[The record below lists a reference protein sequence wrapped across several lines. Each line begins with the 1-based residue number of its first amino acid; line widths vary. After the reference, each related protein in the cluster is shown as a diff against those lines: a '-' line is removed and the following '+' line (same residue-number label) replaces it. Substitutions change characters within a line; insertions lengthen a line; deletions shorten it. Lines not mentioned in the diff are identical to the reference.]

1 MPITIILA
9 VLAQAAAPGAAQ
21 ASIEGQW
28 RSPGGNSIIAI
39 AQCGDSL
46 CGTVAWASEKAK
58 QASRKTTDQLIGTQL
73 LSALQ
78 QKGNDRWQGKLFI
91 PDKNM
96 RATAK
101 IQLVNPQQLK
111 VSGCLAGK
119 ALCKSELWT
128 RTTGPLPAQLNSG
141 RASEKP

>member
-1 MPITIILA
+1 MTIAFA
-9 VLAQAAAPGAAQ
+9 VAALMQAATQDSAQAT
-21 ASIEGQW
+21 ILGQW

-39 AQCGDSL
+39 APCGDSL
-46 CGTVAWASEKAK
+46 CGTVAWASDKAK
-58 QASRKTTDQLIGTQL
+58 EAARKTTAQLVGTQL
-73 LSALQ
+73 LTALEP
-78 QKGNDRWQGKLFI
+78 KGASRWQGRLFI

-101 IQLVNPQQLK
+101 IELVSASQLK

-128 RTTGPLPAQLNSG
+128 RTTDPSPASN
-141 RASEKP
+141 

>member
-1 MPITIILA
+1 MPVALA
-9 VLAQAAAPGAAQ
+9 FAALMQAAAQDSAQ
-21 ASIEGQW
+21 ASILGQW

-39 AQCGDSL
+39 APCGESL
-46 CGTVAWASEKAK
+46 CGTVAWASEKAQ
-58 QASRKTTDQLIGTQL
+58 QAARKTTSQLIGTQL
-73 LSALQ
+73 LTALQ
-78 QKGNDRWQGKLFI
+78 PRGASRWQGRLFI

-101 IQLVNPQQLK
+101 IELVNAGRLK

-128 RTTGPLPAQLNSG
+128 RTTDPLPAAN
-141 RASEKP
+141 

>member
-1 MPITIILA
+1 MTVTLA
-9 VLAQAAAPGAAQ
+9 LAALMQSAAQ
-21 ASIEGQW
+21 GTAQPSILGQW

-39 AQCGDSL
+39 APCGETL
-46 CGTVAWASEKAK
+46 CGTVAWASDKAK
-58 QASRKTTDQLIGTQL
+58 QASRKTTDQLVGTQL
-73 LSALQ
+73 LTGLEQKSAT
-78 QKGNDRWQGKLFI
+78 RWQGRLFI

-101 IQLVNPQQLK
+101 IELVSAGQLK

-128 RTTGPLPAQLNSG
+128 RTTDPLPSN
-141 RASEKP
+141 

>member
-1 MPITIILA
+1 MTVTLA
-9 VLAQAAAPGAAQ
+9 LAALMQSAAQ
-21 ASIEGQW
+21 GTAQPSIRGQW

-39 AQCGDSL
+39 APCGETL
-46 CGTVAWASEKAK
+46 CGTVAWASDKAK
-58 QASRKTTDQLIGTQL
+58 QASRKTTDQLVGTQL
-73 LSALQ
+73 LTGLEQKSAT
-78 QKGNDRWQGKLFI
+78 RWQGRLFI

-101 IQLVNPQQLK
+101 IELVSAGQLK

-128 RTTGPLPAQLNSG
+128 RTTDPLPSN
-141 RASEKP
+141 

>member
-1 MPITIILA
+1 MTVTLA
-9 VLAQAAAPGAAQ
+9 LAALMQSAAQ
-21 ASIEGQW
+21 GTAQPSILGQW

-39 AQCGDSL
+39 APCGETL
-46 CGTVAWASEKAK
+46 CGTVAWASDKAK
-58 QASRKTTDQLIGTQL
+58 QASRKTTDQLVGTQL
-73 LSALQ
+73 LTNLEQKSAT
-78 QKGNDRWQGKLFI
+78 RWQGRLFI

-101 IQLVNPQQLK
+101 IDLVSAGQLK

-128 RTTGPLPAQLNSG
+128 RTTDPVPAN
-141 RASEKP
+141 

>member
-1 MPITIILA
+1 MIVTLA
-9 VLAQAAAPGAAQ
+9 LAALTQSAAQ
-21 ASIEGQW
+21 GTAQPSILGQW

-39 AQCGDSL
+39 APCGDSL
-46 CGTVAWASEKAK
+46 CGTVAWASDKAK
-58 QASRKTTDQLIGTQL
+58 QASRKTTDQLVGTQL
-73 LSALQ
+73 LTGLEQKSAT
-78 QKGNDRWQGKLFI
+78 RWQGRLFI

-101 IQLVNPQQLK
+101 IELVSAGQLK

-128 RTTGPLPAQLNSG
+128 RTTDPLPSN
-141 RASEKP
+141 